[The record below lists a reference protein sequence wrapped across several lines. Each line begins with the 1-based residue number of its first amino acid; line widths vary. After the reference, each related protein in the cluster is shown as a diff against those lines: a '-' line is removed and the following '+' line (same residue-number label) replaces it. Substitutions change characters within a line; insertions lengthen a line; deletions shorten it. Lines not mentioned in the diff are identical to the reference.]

1 MALLLK
7 EDDVRGL
14 LTMDACLAAVEE
26 AFRLRALGQ
35 AMVRPRTR
43 MAMPDG
49 THQLM
54 AGWVG
59 GEINAF
65 GLKSYSGPHKPG
77 VRGGG
82 MVVLLYDGE
91 TSALLAILEGNLLG
105 QIRTG
110 AASGVA
116 TRYMAREEARTVG
129 IIGTGRQAA
138 TQLEAVCKVR
148 DIQQVWAYS
157 RKQERRDAFAE
168 EMAGRLD
175 VSVTA
180 VDTGEAC
187 MREADIVVTITSARE
202 PVLEGAWLK
211 EGTHINAAGSNHYLR
226 CELDDEAIR
235 RAALITV
242 DDPATGPDGVGRA
255 DGRGSQ
261 GRAPVGAGAGDGGR
275 GGGPY
280 PRADGRSGDHAV
292 RVAGHRHVGRGRGD
306 GHLPRGQGAG
316 RRGGDSVVVQYPP
329 TLIVTRQACQY
340 NSNPFYIRYVSKRGV
355 AMTARTGI
363 DPKHRSKEITEGP
376 GSGPRL
382 VRTSARWAWTMRL
395 SEGRLW
401 GWRTWRAT

>member
-7 EDDVRGL
+7 EDDVRSL

-26 AFRLRALGQ
+26 AFRLRAHGQ
-35 AMVRPRTR
+35 AIVRPRTR

-54 AGWVG
+54 AGWAG

-65 GLKSYSGPHKPG
+65 GLKSYGGPHKSG

-91 TSALLAILEGNLLG
+91 TSALLAILEGNVLG

-116 TRYMAREEARTVG
+116 TRYMAREKARTVG
-129 IIGTGRQAA
+129 IIGTGGQAA

-148 DIQQVWAYS
+148 DIRQVWAYS
-157 RKQERRDAFAE
+157 RKQERRDTFAE

-175 VSVTA
+175 VPVTA

-187 MREADIVVTITSARE
+187 VREADIVVTITSARE

-211 EGTHINAAGSNHYLR
+211 EGTHINAAGGNHYLR
-226 CELDDEAIR
+226 RELDDEAIR

-242 DDPATGPDGVGRA
+242 DDLPQAQAESGELMAAAARGVLQWERVREMADVVAGSISGRTDARAITLFESQGIATWDVAAAMATYRAARERGVG
-255 DGRGSQ
+255 
-261 GRAPVGAGAGDGGR
+261 V
-275 GGGPY
+275 
-280 PRADGRSGDHAV
+280 
-292 RVAGHRHVGRGRGD
+292 
-306 GHLPRGQGAG
+306 
-316 RRGGDSVVVQYPP
+316 
-329 TLIVTRQACQY
+329 
-340 NSNPFYIRYVSKRGV
+340 
-355 AMTARTGI
+355 
-363 DPKHRSKEITEGP
+363 EIA
-376 GSGPRL
+376 L
-382 VRTSARWAWTMRL
+382 
-395 SEGRLW
+395 
-401 GWRTWRAT
+401 

>member
-7 EDDVRGL
+7 EDDVRSL

-26 AFRLRALGQ
+26 AFRLRAHGQ

-65 GLKSYSGPHKPG
+65 GLKSYGGPHKPG

-116 TRYMAREEARTVG
+116 TRYMAREDARTVG

-148 DIQQVWAYS
+148 DIRQVWAYS
-157 RKQERRDAFAE
+157 RKQERRDAFAD
-168 EMAGRLD
+168 EMARRLD
-175 VSVTA
+175 VPVTA

-187 MREADIVVTITSARE
+187 VREADIVVTITNARE
-202 PVLEGAWLK
+202 PVLEGAWLR
-211 EGTHINAAGSNHYLR
+211 EGTHINAAGGNHYLR
-226 CELDDEAIR
+226 RELDDETIR

-242 DDPATGPDGVGRA
+242 DDLPQAQAESGELMAAAARGVLQWERVREMADVVAGSISGRA
-255 DGRGSQ
+255 DAQAITLFESQ
-261 GRAPVGAGAGDGGR
+261 GIATWDVAAAMVTYRAAR
-275 GGGPY
+275 E
-280 PRADGRSGDHAV
+280 
-292 RVAGHRHVGRGRGD
+292 
-306 GHLPRGQGAG
+306 
-316 RRGGDSVVVQYPP
+316 
-329 TLIVTRQACQY
+329 
-340 NSNPFYIRYVSKRGV
+340 RGV
-355 AMTARTGI
+355 GVEVA
-363 DPKHRSKEITEGP
+363 
-376 GSGPRL
+376 L
-382 VRTSARWAWTMRL
+382 
-395 SEGRLW
+395 
-401 GWRTWRAT
+401 

>member
-7 EDDVRGL
+7 EDDVRSL

-26 AFRLRALGQ
+26 AFRLRAHGQ

-54 AGWVG
+54 GGWVG

-65 GLKSYSGPHKPG
+65 GLKSYGGPHKSG

-116 TRYMAREEARTVG
+116 TRYMAREDASTVG

-138 TQLEAVCKVR
+138 TQLEAVCRVR
-148 DIQQVWAYS
+148 DIQRVWAYS

-168 EMAGRLD
+168 EMARRLD
-175 VSVTA
+175 VPVTA
-180 VDTGEAC
+180 VDTGEEC
-187 MREADIVVTITSARE
+187 VREADVVVTITASRE
-202 PVLEGAWLK
+202 PVLEGAWLR
-211 EGTHINAAGSNHYLR
+211 EGTHVNAAGGNHYLR
-226 CELDDEAIR
+226 RELDDEAIR

-242 DDPATGPDGVGRA
+242 DDLPQAQAESGELMAAAARGALQWERVREMADVVSGSISGRTDAQAITLFESQGIATWDVAAAMATYCAARERGVG
-255 DGRGSQ
+255 
-261 GRAPVGAGAGDGGR
+261 V
-275 GGGPY
+275 
-280 PRADGRSGDHAV
+280 
-292 RVAGHRHVGRGRGD
+292 
-306 GHLPRGQGAG
+306 
-316 RRGGDSVVVQYPP
+316 
-329 TLIVTRQACQY
+329 
-340 NSNPFYIRYVSKRGV
+340 
-355 AMTARTGI
+355 
-363 DPKHRSKEITEGP
+363 EIA
-376 GSGPRL
+376 L
-382 VRTSARWAWTMRL
+382 
-395 SEGRLW
+395 
-401 GWRTWRAT
+401 